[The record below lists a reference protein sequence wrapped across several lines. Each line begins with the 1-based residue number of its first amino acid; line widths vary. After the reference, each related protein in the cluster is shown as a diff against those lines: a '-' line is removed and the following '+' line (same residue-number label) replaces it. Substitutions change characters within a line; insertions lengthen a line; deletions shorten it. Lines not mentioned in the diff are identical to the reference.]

1 MLTITPTAAEALD
14 SIVASV
20 PDAPESAGL
29 RIAPSSGDGTQ
40 PGFSLHLAT
49 EPAPGDQVIEAAEH
63 PVFVD
68 STVVEEL
75 DDKVLDAQI
84 EGDQV
89 GFMLAQA

>member
-20 PDAPESAGL
+20 PNAPDTAGL
-29 RIAPSSGDGTQ
+29 RITPNSADGSQ
-40 PGFSLHLAT
+40 SGFSLELAT
-49 EPAPGDQVIEAAEH
+49 EPAPGDQVVDSGQR

-68 STVVEEL
+68 ATVVEQL

-84 EGDQV
+84 EGNQV